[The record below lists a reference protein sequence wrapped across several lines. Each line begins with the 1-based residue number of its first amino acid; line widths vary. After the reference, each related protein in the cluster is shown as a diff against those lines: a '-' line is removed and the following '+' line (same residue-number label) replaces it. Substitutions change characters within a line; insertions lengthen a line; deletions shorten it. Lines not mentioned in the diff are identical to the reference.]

1 MEPTVARQM
10 HRTLEPYHGMIYFVP
25 EGTEEYRALGLDDR
39 GAYFVVRAAAMGAVP
54 AEVVIATFYNFEPGL
69 VHRAIDGVWDTVD
82 PATVV
87 DARYRAADR
96 ALRRVLGDVIGSAEV
111 EQAAALAREATE
123 GLDPAG
129 RPLFAA
135 HASVDWPDEPHLDL
149 WHALTLLREYR
160 GDVHVAAL
168 VMAGVGPCDAL
179 VLHAGTGE
187 VPVEMLRLTRAWSD
201 QQWADAIASLA
212 ERGLVEADGALTEKG
227 AAYRDAVEQGT
238 DMRDLAHWE
247 ALGEE
252 RCQELRHLV
261 RPWSK
266 AIVASGT
273 FGLDAL
279 PG

>member
-1 MEPTVARQM
+1 
-10 HRTLEPYHGMIYFVP
+10 
-25 EGTEEYRALGLDDR
+25 
-39 GAYFVVRAAAMGAVP
+39 
-54 AEVVIATFYNFEPGL
+54 

-82 PATVV
+82 PAAVV
-87 DARYRAADR
+87 AARYRAADR
-96 ALRRVLGDVIGSAEV
+96 ALRRVLGDAIGSAGV
-111 EQAAALAREATE
+111 EQAAAMAREATL

-129 RPLFAA
+129 RPLFAG
-135 HASVDWPDEPHLDL
+135 HASVGWPDEPHLAL

-160 GDVHVAAL
+160 GDAHVAAL
-168 VMAGVGPCDAL
+168 VMAGIGPCEAL

-187 VPVEMLRLTRAWSD
+187 VPVGMLRLTRAWSD
-201 QQWADAIASLA
+201 EQWAAASSSLA
-212 ERGLVEADGALTEKG
+212 ERGYVDADGALTEKG

>member
-201 QQWADAIASLA
+201 RQWADAIASLA